1 MKKFVSITLALASV
15 AFTLFSLS
23 LLFYDKQIFLY
34 ANVAGYAYL
43 RWLLVKEE
51 TLYVKNKVIMYA
63 LRAYLVLIGLF
74 VFSGSGVWQSKSSLI
89 TSLASLI
96 SLIFAY
102 DIWRHF
108 KKVKVAEVIF
118 QEESINDEKIT

>member
-1 MKKFVSITLALASV
+1 MKKFVSIALALASV

>member
-1 MKKFVSITLALASV
+1 
-15 AFTLFSLS
+15 
-23 LLFYDKQIFLY
+23 
-34 ANVAGYAYL
+34 
-43 RWLLVKEE
+43 
-51 TLYVKNKVIMYA
+51 MYA
-63 LRAYLVLIGLF
+63 LRAYLVFIGLF

>member
-1 MKKFVSITLALASV
+1 VSITLALASV

-63 LRAYLVLIGLF
+63 LRAYLVFIGLF

>member
-1 MKKFVSITLALASV
+1 VSITLALASV